1 MMKYLRNF
9 DFRILGIFGDFLV
22 FFGGFLE
29 IFMDLSDEV
38 VTPLDDKYFNYSINY
53 EL

>member
-1 MMKYLRNF
+1 MVKYLRNF
-9 DFRILGIFGDFLV
+9 DFRILGIFWDFL
-22 FFGGFLE
+22 GFLE